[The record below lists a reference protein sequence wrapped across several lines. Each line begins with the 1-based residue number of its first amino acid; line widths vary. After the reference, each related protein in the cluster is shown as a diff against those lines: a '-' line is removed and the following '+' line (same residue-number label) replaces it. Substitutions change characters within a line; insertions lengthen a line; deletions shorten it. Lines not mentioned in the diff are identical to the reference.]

1 MISFW
6 CFFKHMFIYLLLTLL
21 GGSLLLGVLSGGSEL
36 GLLPSCLLGLFTGV
50 ASLTAEHGLWGAR
63 ASAFLARGLERRR
76 SSSGGGAAPWPV

>member
-6 CFFKHMFIYLLLTLL
+6 CFFKHVYLFAFDSA
-21 GGSLLLGVLSGGSEL
+21 GWVFVAGSTSGGSEL

-76 SSSGGGAAPWPV
+76 SSSGGRAAPWPV